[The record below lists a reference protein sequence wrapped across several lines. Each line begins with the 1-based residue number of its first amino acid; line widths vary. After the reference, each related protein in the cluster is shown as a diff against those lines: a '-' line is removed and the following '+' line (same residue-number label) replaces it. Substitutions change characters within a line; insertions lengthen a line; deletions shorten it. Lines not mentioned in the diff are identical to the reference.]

1 MSIINVPPTKTK
13 QLEMKRDLA
22 TAMEG
27 YTLLEQKREILVM
40 ELMHLLDRVKLVQRE
55 VDEHHVEAHVRI
67 AAGVR
72 IPSLETHH
80 GSFSSQYG
88 LIGTDSLVDQTM
100 ADYLALLEALG
111 HLAELESAVW
121 LLAREL
127 KKTQRHVN
135 ALEHIFIPNYRDTLR
150 FIGQALESKELESFN
165 TMKTVKKRLERA
177 NADGGD
183 DDGDGTAQGGD
194 ARRGGVGT
202 HGQSF
207 TELSTILDRG
217 IGGYGAGFST
227 ESAAGGRCD
236 GALAACR

>member
-55 VDEHHVEAHVRI
+55 VDERRARAYATLRRAMSYNGYHLMRRVAEGIEYEHHVEAHVRI

-111 HLAELESAVW
+111 HLAELSPPSGCW
-121 LLAREL
+121 
-127 KKTQRHVN
+127 
-135 ALEHIFIPNYRDTLR
+135 
-150 FIGQALESKELESFN
+150 
-165 TMKTVKKRLERA
+165 RA
-177 NADGGD
+177 NSRRHS
-183 DDGDGTAQGGD
+183 GTSMPSSISSSPTTATPCASSD
-194 ARRGGVGT
+194 RPSKARN
-202 HGQSF
+202 S
-207 TELSTILDRG
+207 SPSIP
-217 IGGYGAGFST
+217 
-227 ESAAGGRCD
+227 
-236 GALAACR
+236 

>member
-55 VDEHHVEAHVRI
+55 VDERRARAYATLRRAMSYNGYHLMRRVAEGIEYEHHVEAHVRI

-100 ADYLALLEALG
+100 ADYLALLEAL
-111 HLAELESAVW
+111 
-121 LLAREL
+121 
-127 KKTQRHVN
+127 
-135 ALEHIFIPNYRDTLR
+135 EHIFIPNYRDTLR

-177 NADGGD
+177 NAEGGD
-183 DDGDGTAQGGD
+183 DDGDGTAQGAD
-194 ARRGGVGT
+194 A
-202 HGQSF
+202 
-207 TELSTILDRG
+207 
-217 IGGYGAGFST
+217 
-227 ESAAGGRCD
+227 
-236 GALAACR
+236 